1 MYKCRKYKLQRI
13 AVTIAAIL
21 WIVTAVRSFMGRSIY
36 AVNNTGSD
44 IVSIFSENVDNNV
57 QSDISVDTEL
67 SDNYLSEQAMC
78 LILEKMELTA
88 IIYSIL
94 VITLMKMCIITVI
107 FQGNVY

>member
-21 WIVTAVRSFMGRSIY
+21 WIVTAVRSFMERSIY

-67 SDNYLSEQAMC
+67 SDNTYLSRQCA
-78 LILEKMELTA
+78 LYLRKWH
-88 IIYSIL
+88 
-94 VITLMKMCIITVI
+94 
-107 FQGNVY
+107 QR